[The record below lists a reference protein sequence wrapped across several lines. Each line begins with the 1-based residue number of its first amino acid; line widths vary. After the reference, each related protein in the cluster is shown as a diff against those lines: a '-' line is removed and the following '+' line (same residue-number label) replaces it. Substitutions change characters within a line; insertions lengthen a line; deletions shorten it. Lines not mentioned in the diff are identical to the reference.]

1 MDNFDKAIFDFIL
14 IHADN
19 SLILGQRLGE
29 WCGHGPVLE
38 QDIALTNIALDY
50 IGRARLLYQLAAKI
64 ENNNRSEDDLAF
76 LRDVMDFKNV
86 LLVEQENVDFAYTI
100 VRQFFLEAFNHPFFS
115 HLINSQNVNLS
126 EIAQKSIK
134 ETTYHLRWCSEWIIR
149 LGDGTEL
156 SHNKVQTAVNNLW
169 TYTQELFKPIESEIE
184 MTKQGICPDLQL
196 IHTIWNETID
206 RIFLE
211 ATLIKPDSVWMQNG
225 GKSGVHSE
233 HLGFILSDLQFM
245 QRAYPGLE
253 W

>member
-1 MDNFDKAIFDFIL
+1 
-14 IHADN
+14 
-19 SLILGQRLGE
+19 
-29 WCGHGPVLE
+29 
-38 QDIALTNIALDY
+38 
-50 IGRARLLYQLAAKI
+50 
-64 ENNNRSEDDLAF
+64 
-76 LRDVMDFKNV
+76 
-86 LLVEQENVDFAYTI
+86 
-100 VRQFFLEAFNHPFFS
+100 
-115 HLINSQNVNLS
+115 
-126 EIAQKSIK
+126 
-134 ETTYHLRWCSEWIIR
+134 
-149 LGDGTEL
+149 
-156 SHNKVQTAVNNLW
+156 
-169 TYTQELFKPIESEIE
+169 